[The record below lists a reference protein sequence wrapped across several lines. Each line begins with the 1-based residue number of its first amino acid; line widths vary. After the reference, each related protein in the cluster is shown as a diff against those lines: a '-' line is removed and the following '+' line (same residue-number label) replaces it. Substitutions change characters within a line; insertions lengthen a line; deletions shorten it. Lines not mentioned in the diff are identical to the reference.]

1 MARIIGLVGHIG
13 AGKSAV
19 ARILSDQQGFVRF
32 KFAYHLK
39 NMLQA
44 LGLTPREIEGDLKE
58 QPCAILGGRT
68 PRHAMITLGTEWGRN
83 MLDPD
88 LWVRAALR
96 DVDGWAATSATSFV
110 FDDVRFPNEA
120 DAILKRGGL
129 IWRVIRPNSASM
141 YAGHE
146 SEEGQSAIR
155 ASRVICNDGTL
166 AELQREV
173 LGV

>member
-1 MARIIGLVGHIG
+1 MALIIGLVGHIG
-13 AGKSAV
+13 AGKSEV
-19 ARILSDQQGFVRF
+19 ARILSDQRGFVRL
-32 KFAYHLK
+32 KFAYQLK
-39 NMLQA
+39 NMLKA

-88 LWVRAALR
+88 LWVRAAMR
-96 DVDGWAATSATSFV
+96 DVDVWRATSFV

-129 IWRVIRPNSASM
+129 IWRVIRPTIASIH
-141 YAGHE
+141 AGHE
-146 SEEGQSAIR
+146 SEVGQSAIK

-166 AELQREV
+166 EELRHEV
-173 LGV
+173 VGR